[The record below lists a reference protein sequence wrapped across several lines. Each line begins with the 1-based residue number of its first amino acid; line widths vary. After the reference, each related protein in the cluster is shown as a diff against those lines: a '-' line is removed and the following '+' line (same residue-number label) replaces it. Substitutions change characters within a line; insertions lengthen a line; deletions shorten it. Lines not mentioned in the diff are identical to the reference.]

1 MRSATS
7 GVLMRLVAM
16 SGIATSPLSLRVTHA
31 KAARG
36 TEVAIVGTR
45 ASCQPMPVLM
55 IVAPAPRSP
64 SPAARP
70 RPSSGRRGQVE
81 HRQAVDDD
89 EVAAHGLARAPHDL
103 HRQAHAAL
111 EVAAPVVVARLVRST
126 RNSLM
131 K

>member
-1 MRSATS
+1 M
-7 GVLMRLVAM
+7 
-16 SGIATSPLSLRVTHA
+16 
-31 KAARG
+31 
-36 TEVAIVGTR
+36 VGTR

-55 IVAPAPRSP
+55 IVAPAPSIAFA
-64 SPAARP
+64 SSHDLLPALAV
-70 RPSSGRRGQVE
+70 GDQVQ

-111 EVAAPVVVARLVRST
+111 DVASPVVVTRLVRST